1 MSEAPAANGAR
12 YLEIRRALETRIMSG
27 DWRPGFRIPSEYE
40 LMEQFACSRMTVNK
54 AVSALAETGLVVR
67 KRRSGSFVAAPKSQ
81 QTILAIPDIKAEIL
95 ASGRPYGFAL
105 LGRTLRAATP
115 DDAARLGLGGT
126 PGVIAVALVHR
137 AADLPVAYEDRVIN
151 ADAVAAARDQ
161 AFVDEPPGSW
171 LLTHIPWTDAE
182 HRIRAVAGT
191 ARVCS
196 TLGIASGSACLC
208 VERQTWQA
216 GTPITQVRLFYPGE
230 SHELIARF
238 SPRS

>member
-1 MSEAPAANGAR
+1 
-12 YLEIRRALETRIMSG
+12 MSG

-54 AVSALAETGLVVR
+54 AVSALAETGLLVR

-95 ASGRPYGFAL
+95 ASGRLYGFAL

-115 DDAARLGLGGT
+115 DDTMRLGLGGT
-126 PGVIAVALVHR
+126 PRVIAVTLVHR

-161 AFVDEPPGSW
+161 AFADEPPGSW

-182 HRIRAVAGT
+182 HRIRAVAG
-191 ARVCS
+191 APRVCS
-196 TLGIASGSACLC
+196 ALGIASGSACLC

-230 SHELIARF
+230 SHELVARF